1 MLDVRNMS
9 GGYGR
14 TDVVK
19 HINFSVTKGEFFGI
33 LGPNGSGKTTL
44 LKMIGGTLPASEGSV
59 HLAGKPVDSYHPKN
73 LARMMAVLPQ
83 KTEQAFPFTVQQTVL
98 FGRYSYQ
105 KGLFRQS
112 TEHDKQIVQKVMKQT
127 GILQFASRF
136 LHELSGGEQQRV
148 FLAQALAQEPSILLL
163 DEPTNFLDLSFQK
176 QLLDLIKTLSIEQ
189 GLTVISI
196 FHDVNVAS
204 LYCDRI
210 LLLKRGEIEELQ
222 TPENLIQEK
231 KLNDVYETVVK
242 QLDHPY
248 RSNPQI
254 TIEPDR
260 KAKPTQAV
268 PFAELLEVT
277 TEGLILQTEKP
288 LRVLSSASIGA
299 GIGWKQT
306 FVSRFTPDMQEDLQ
320 SLLPEKNSVC
330 MTFIAAKPKHIAF
343 RPVSVG
349 HVSILIAVIA
359 AADSIT
365 IWLMINGE
373 LSEQAFVQAFMTV
386 TEAKVEAIKDFS
398 NDMSTGQLD
407 HVLIIADG
415 SGASFDCA
423 LKTAPFGLFISQS
436 VYQCVKEAIRK
447 GKES

>member
-14 TDVVK
+14 KDVVK
-19 HINFSVTKGEFFGI
+19 HINFSVSKGEFFGI

-44 LKMIGGTLPASEGSV
+44 LKMLGGTLTASEGSV
-59 HLAGKPVDSYHPKN
+59 NLAGKPVDSYHPKN

-98 FGRYSYQ
+98 FGRYPYQ

-112 TEHDKQIVQKVMKQT
+112 TEQDKQIVQKVMKQT
-127 GILQFASRF
+127 GILSFASRF
-136 LHELSGGEQQRV
+136 IHELSGGEQQRV

-163 DEPTNFLDLSFQK
+163 DEPTNFLDLSYQK

-189 GLTVISI
+189 ELTVISI

-222 TPENLIQEK
+222 TPEKLIQEK

-242 QLDHPY
+242 QLDHPN

-254 TIEPDR
+254 TIDPER
-260 KAKPTQAV
+260 KAKPNQAV

-277 TEGLILQTEKP
+277 TEGLVLQTEKP

-306 FVSRFTPDMQEDLQ
+306 FISRFTPDMQEDLQ
-320 SLLPEKNSVC
+320 SLLPEKDSVC
-330 MTFIAAKPKHIAF
+330 MTLTAAKPKHIAF

-349 HVSILIAVIA
+349 PISILIAVIA

-386 TEAKVEAIKDFS
+386 TEAKVEATKDFS

-407 HVLIIADG
+407 HVVIVADG

-447 GKES
+447 GKKS